1 MSKLKS
7 YDLLGYTY
15 LSDGVWGYVHLC
27 SGTKKEMEEESVGVV
42 DGYQFTDCIVVLSDE
57 DE

>member
-1 MSKLKS
+1 MTEEKV

-27 SGTKKEMEEESVGVV
+27 SGTKKEMKEESIGVV
-42 DGYQFTDCIVVLSDE
+42 DGYQFTDYKIVLSDDCE
-57 DE
+57 